1 MCCTFSS
8 PVCRYALRHNAST
21 DSLMDSSNV
30 GEGVPTGSTVT
41 RDTHSDATS
50 HNALSDTA
58 DRTMDN
64 NLKDEADRALR
75 SGDWSGNSDVIQQ
88 EGDSYGTDAGKGGIA
103 ELKSMT
109 ENAYGGGLYGTE
121 DDGSPPKKP
130 MAHASDFQSAEG
142 PSSDMP
148 KHKDVRSHSSGDRG
162 VDITGQSYIQ

>member
-1 MCCTFSS
+1 
-8 PVCRYALRHNAST
+8 
-21 DSLMDSSNV
+21 MDSSNV

-58 DRTMDN
+58 DPTMDN
-64 NLKDEADRALR
+64 NLKDETDRALR

-88 EGDSYGTDAGKGGIA
+88 EEGDSYGTDAGKGGIA

-121 DDGSPPKKP
+121 DDGSPPKKT